1 MRTGE
6 MYPGRAMNKCTSP
19 QNKMSLLERE
29 VVGRSPGFPGTEK
42 MLVSLEVGQKWQGDF
57 HSEVPAGPHFAGPQ
71 RARDFIPHTTRSH

>member
-1 MRTGE
+1 MVILQTKLVQSFIEGGMRTGE

-42 MLVSLEVGQKWQGDF
+42 MLVSLEVGQKWQG
-57 HSEVPAGPHFAGPQ
+57 
-71 RARDFIPHTTRSH
+71 